1 MRVCMLPKV
10 LTLIPKANHLY
21 PGDQLMPIE
30 SKLD

>member
-1 MRVCMLPKV
+1 MLPKV
-10 LTLIPKANHLY
+10 LTLIPKVNHLY